1 MKKLISCFL
10 ILAFTLPLMAQEV
23 EKEKVKEESTGAIV
37 VRHLQ
42 DAEWRKFDAAHK
54 RAHSKRGEQHPVDK
68 RKEMAERQKIRQLV
82 RLVVVGSVAYYVGY
96 HEGEKHFKPGGWK
109 KRSGR
114 GDK

>member
-42 DAEWRKFDAAHK
+42 DAEWRKFDASHK

-82 RLVVVGSVAYYVGY
+82 RLVIVGSLAYYVGY

-109 KRSGR
+109 KRPGR
-114 GDK
+114 GGK

>member
-42 DAEWRKFDAAHK
+42 DAEWRKFDAAQK
-54 RAHSKRGEQHPVDK
+54 RAHSKRGEQHPADK
-68 RKEMAERQKIRQLV
+68 RKKMAERQKIRQLV
-82 RLVVVGSVAYYVGY
+82 RLLIVGSLAYHVGY

-109 KRSGR
+109 KRPGR
-114 GDK
+114 GGK

>member
-1 MKKLISCFL
+1 MKKFISCFL
-10 ILAFTLPLMAQEV
+10 ISAFTLPLMAQEV
-23 EKEKVKEESTGAIV
+23 EKEEVKEESTGAVV

-42 DAEWRKFDAAHK
+42 DAEWRKFEAAHR
-54 RAHSKRGEQHPVDK
+54 RAHSKRGEHYPVNN